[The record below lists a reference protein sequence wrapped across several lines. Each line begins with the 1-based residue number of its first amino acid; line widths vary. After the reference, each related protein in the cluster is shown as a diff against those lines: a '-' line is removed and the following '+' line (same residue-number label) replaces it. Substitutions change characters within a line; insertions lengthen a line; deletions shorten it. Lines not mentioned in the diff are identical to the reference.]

1 MINYSQ
7 WSFID
12 ALGEWRNT
20 SSFRTQKVYYSI
32 GYGVGI
38 WVKVI
43 VIDLGANIEK
53 LNEWLC

>member
-20 SSFRTQKVYYSI
+20 SSFR
-32 GYGVGI
+32 
-38 WVKVI
+38 
-43 VIDLGANIEK
+43 A
-53 LNEWLC
+53 